1 MVDLDKGTIDV
12 QLAPTPLPPRPR
24 RKLVQSLQQYAPFC
38 LTRSVSSGASVRNC
52 ILGPPEYVKEAFPHS
67 RLTLFCGVS
76 RAPRWNKRSELRPPA
91 PSSVSTITTAS
102 SVQGSSPTIS
112 RKSSSNTL
120 SQSGPNHNLLPKIPK
135 VDFERETLLQGSLIA
150 PDFEDRNLT
159 GSTIASQGPVV
170 SEADNA
176 KTCGLTEEPKHPK
189 SSKTVLD
196 QVLIYP
202 GYGQD
207 EALQ

>member
-1 MVDLDKGTIDV
+1 MDLDKGTIDV

-38 LTRSVSSGASVRNC
+38 SNRGSAAITSVRDST
-52 ILGPPEYVKEAFPHS
+52 LGPPEYVKEAFPHS

-76 RAPRWNKRSELRPPA
+76 RAPRCNRRSEMRPPA
-91 PSSVSTITTAS
+91 PSTVSTITTAS

-120 SQSGPNHNLLPKIPK
+120 AQSGPNHNLLPKIPK

-159 GSTIASQGPVV
+159 GTTIAGQGHPVT
-170 SEADNA
+170 EADNA
-176 KTCGLTEEPKHPK
+176 KSHVQTEEPKP
-189 SSKTVLD
+189 SRPSKTVLD
-196 QVLIYP
+196 QVLLYF
-202 GYGQD
+202 
-207 EALQ
+207 LS